1 MANCTPL
8 RYPGGKA
15 RLRPYLERLIAQ
27 NHLYDA
33 HYVEPFCGGAGLA
46 LELLMSY
53 VVSTV
58 HLNDFD
64 RAVYAFWYSAVKRT
78 DALSARIADTP
89 CTIDT
94 WHEQRAIWLNRKK
107 ANLLD
112 LGFATFFL
120 NRTNRSGILDAG
132 VIGGKNQLG
141 KWKLDARY
149 NRDDLIS
156 RVQTIGKFRSR
167 IRIYN
172 KEAVNFLHDLQPD
185 LPQKSLVYLDPPYVE
200 KGPGLYM
207 NHYGEDDHRFL
218 AQWVTRKLRR
228 PWMVSYDSHPLIREC
243 YEGHTE
249 AEMNLHYSAHGNA
262 RRGTELV
269 YFSDGIIP
277 PDMSNRTSRYHQP
290 WEAFE
295 EAQL

>member
-33 HYVEPFCGGAGLA
+33 HYIEPFCGGAGLA

-53 VVSTV
+53 TVSTI
-58 HLNDFD
+58 HINDLD
-64 RAVYAFWYSAVKRT
+64 RAVYAFWYSTTKRT
-78 DALSARIADTP
+78 DALCARISDTP
-89 CTIDT
+89 CTMDT
-94 WHEQRAIWLNRKK
+94 WHEQRAVWLNRTK

-132 VIGGKNQLG
+132 VIGGKNQAG

-149 NRDDLIS
+149 NRDELIA
-156 RVQTIGKFRSR
+156 RIQAIGQFRSR
-167 IRIYN
+167 IHIYN
-172 KEAVNFLHDLQPD
+172 KEAIDFLQALQPD
-185 LPQKSLVYLDPPYVE
+185 LPRKSLIYLDPPYVE
-200 KGPGLYM
+200 KGPGLYL
-207 NHYGEDDHRFL
+207 NHHREDDHRFL

-228 PWMVSYDSHPLIREC
+228 PWIVSYDAHPLIREC
-243 YEGHTE
+243 YDGHTE
-249 AEMNLHYSAHGNA
+249 AEMNFHYSAHGNA

-269 YFSDGIIP
+269 YFSDGLIP
-277 PDMSNRTSRYHQP
+277 PDMSNRTSRHHQP
-290 WEAFE
+290 WEEYEVA
-295 EAQL
+295 